1 MGKVKGTQSKA
12 YRSLSAITRAADRR
26 ERDTIGKSGSRLLEA
41 IEDAQAAVDRIG
53 DAAREALENGYHGK
67 EYDFSVRQI
76 QRKNANIIAWLG
88 QMKCTAGTLA
98 SVKRTDK

>member
-53 DAAREALENGYHGK
+53 DAAREAAENGYHGK
-67 EYDFSVRQI
+67 ECEFKLNEIR
-76 QRKNANIIAWLG
+76 RKKANLTAWLG
-88 QMKCTAGTLA
+88 QMKCVAGSLA
-98 SVKRTDK
+98 NVNKK

>member
-1 MGKVKGTQSKA
+1 MAKSKGNQSKA
-12 YRSLSAITRAADRR
+12 YRSLSAITWAADWR

-53 DAAREALENGYHGK
+53 DAAREAAENGYHGK
-67 EYDFSVRQI
+67 ECEFKLNEI
-76 QRKNANIIAWLG
+76 LRKKANLTAWLG